1 MREIE
6 REQVETCC
14 WRDSQSLLKLLSEP
28 KMKLIVY
35 IYIFLSGPLAFVSS
49 VTELAWGCSSE
60 QAFGR
65 DDWDTSG
72 LH

>member
-1 MREIE
+1 MRESKLKLL
-6 REQVETCC
+6 VEETEAHTL
-14 WRDSQSLLKLLSEP
+14 SLLKLLSEP

-65 DDWDTSG
+65 DD
-72 LH
+72 